1 MKKSIVP
8 PPWKLTGRGYIFIYK
23 FSKDFINKFSFLS
36 TEDLKRFKGGFGSM
50 MIVDYKS
57 SNAGPYN
64 ELLFIPGLV
73 EYHKKR
79 RFTISKIY
87 VSTQISVDSGRE
99 NWGIPKE
106 LAHFSIEAGDN
117 SKEIIRIGK
126 DNQIF
131 FEVEVSHHKLKFPI
145 TTNLLPI
152 KLHQYYNNKL
162 FITKF
167 KGKGMARF
175 SKILSVNVIS
185 DFFPPIKKPMI
196 GLYVDPFELEFPVPK
211 IIS

>member
-1 MKKSIVP
+1 MKQSIIP

-23 FSKDFINKFSFLS
+23 FSKDFIDKFSFLS
-36 TEDLKRFKGGFGSM
+36 ADSLKRFKGSFGSV

-57 SNAGPYN
+57 SDAGPYY
-64 ELLFIPGLV
+64 ELLFIPGLI

-106 LAHFSIEAGDN
+106 LAHFSFETLNN

-131 FEVEVSHHKLKFPI
+131 FEAEISHYKLKFPI
-145 TTNLLPI
+145 TTGLLPI
-152 KLHQYYNNKL
+152 VLHQYYNNKL

-175 SKILSVNVIS
+175 ARVLSVNVIS
-185 DFFPPIKKPMI
+185 DFFPPIKKPI
-196 GLYVDPFELEFPVPK
+196 AGFYVDPFELEFPIPE